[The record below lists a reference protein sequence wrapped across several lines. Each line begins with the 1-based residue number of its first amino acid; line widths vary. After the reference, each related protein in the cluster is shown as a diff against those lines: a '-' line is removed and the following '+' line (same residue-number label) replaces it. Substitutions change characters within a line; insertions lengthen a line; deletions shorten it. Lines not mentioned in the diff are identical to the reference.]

1 MLNYPF
7 FLILFVIIP
16 LIVGFILFIGIVR
29 LKQSNNQSYFP
40 TFQRIGFLIFLLA
53 LIAVIYTTPWDN
65 YLVASEVWS
74 YDPDKILG
82 IIIGYVPFEEY
93 MFFILQTFL
102 IGLTF
107 ILIYRQFSGK
117 ISKSKESVM
126 KMGLKNLLVILPVLS
141 IWVIS
146 LVTFFSQIES
156 LNYLNLILLWALP
169 PISVQLLF
177 GADILWEM
185 KIPVSLTIGLG
196 TIYFAI
202 TDAIAI
208 QDGIWEISPF
218 QTINILLGGILPIEE
233 FTFFLVTNVLITF
246 GLSLLISQRSYE
258 RITGIQNWIKTR
270 L

>member
-1 MLNYPF
+1 MNYLL

-16 LIVGFILFIGIVR
+16 LIINIIIFISVLPLR
-29 LKQSNNQSYFP
+29 ELNDQRYFP
-40 TFQRIGFLIFLLA
+40 SLQRIGFFIFLLA
-53 LIAVIYTTPWDN
+53 IIAVIYTTPWDN
-65 YLVASEVWS
+65 YLVASEVWG

-107 ILIYRQFSGK
+107 ILIYRQFFGK
-117 ISKSKESVM
+117 VSDDRELLTKR
-126 KMGLKNLLVILPVLS
+126 GRKNLVVILPVLS
-141 IWVIS
+141 IWIIS
-146 LVTFFSQIES
+146 LITFILQIES

-169 PISVQLLF
+169 PLSVQLLF
-177 GADILWEM
+177 GADILWEI

-218 QTINILLGGILPIEE
+218 QTTNILLGGILPIEE
-233 FTFFLVTNVLITF
+233 FTFFLVTNILITF

-258 RITGIQNWIKTR
+258 RITRIQNWIKTR
-270 L
+270 S